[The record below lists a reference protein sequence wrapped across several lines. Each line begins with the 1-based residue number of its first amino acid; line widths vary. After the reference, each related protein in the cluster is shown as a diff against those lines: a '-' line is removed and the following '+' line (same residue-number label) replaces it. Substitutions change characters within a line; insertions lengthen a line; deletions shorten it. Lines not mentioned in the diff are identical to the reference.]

1 MTTVMVFGVFDGVH
15 EGHRAFLEEARH
27 YGDRVIA
34 VVTQDHIVASLKG
47 RAAKSSVNARADEL
61 RAEDHVDEV
70 VMGDTELGTWD
81 IVVTHKP
88 DVIALGYDQTELKKA
103 LEAHLENFHW
113 PLEIKV
119 MRPHRPDMY
128 HTSALNN
135 LVR

>member
-34 VVTQDHIVASLKG
+34 VVAQDHVVMSLKG
-47 RAAKSSVNARADEL
+47 RAAKSSADARAQEL
-61 RAEDHVDEV
+61 RAEDHIDEV
-70 VMGDTELGTWD
+70 VVGDAELGAWD
-81 IVVTHKP
+81 VVNAKKP
-88 DVIALGYDQTELKKA
+88 DVIALGYDQTELKHA

-119 MRPHRPDMY
+119 MRPHKPDMY
-128 HTSALNN
+128 HNGL
-135 LVR
+135 LKK